1 MDYGDSLRDLD
12 FWGGGKYVFAEI
24 NRLLVEAIND
34 FNVAADL
41 SVWLALKIYELV
53 EKRSR
58 GGTLTNTR
66 TGQMLIIMEFTLGL
80 DKDWYRTG

>member
-1 MDYGDSLRDLD
+1 MSQTLYYIFVIYVDKNSSA
-12 FWGGGKYVFAEI
+12 KYVFAEI

-66 TGQMLIIMEFTLGL
+66 TGQMLIIMEFVI
-80 DKDWYRTG
+80 DF